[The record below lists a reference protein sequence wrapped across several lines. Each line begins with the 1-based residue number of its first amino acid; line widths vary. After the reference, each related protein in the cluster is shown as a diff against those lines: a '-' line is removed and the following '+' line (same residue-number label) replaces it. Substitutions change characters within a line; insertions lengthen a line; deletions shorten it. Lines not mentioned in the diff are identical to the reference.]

1 MVPSGVAISA
11 SSTLTVPD
19 RLLSTLPRCGCDRGE
34 EHVERHRAAVQ
45 VQGREIGQVAFEM
58 LHVQRSRVDGEGGAG
73 VSASGSVRPSTSM
86 RVPLT
91 SAESVGANR
100 RSAERRSGT

>member
-1 MVPSGVAISA
+1 M
-11 SSTLTVPD
+11 
-19 RLLSTLPRCGCDRGE
+19 RLRQGE

-58 LHVQRSRVDGEGGAG
+58 LHVQRSRVDGEGGAERFG
-73 VSASGSVRPSTSM
+73 IGLGTAFHVDARA
-86 RVPLT
+86 LT
-91 SAESVGANR
+91 SAESVGANG